1 MVPHWEPILE
11 IGLFIA
17 GFRHRIQYRSTAGPH
32 PNMILCP
39 PSHQNYLMFFGS
51 VSLSSAGSSTFAQ
64 CIWLVGFSQFP
75 LFTCAMVSHY

>member
-39 PSHQNYLMFFGS
+39 PSHQNYLIFFLAQ
-51 VSLSSAGSSTFAQ
+51 SLCHQLGAAHLPNAFG
-64 CIWLVGFSQFP
+64 
-75 LFTCAMVSHY
+75 